1 MAEKLSQNFTLEE
14 MIASSTAKAKGI
26 SNVPTAQ
33 HKNNLKYLCVSI
45 LEPLRAL
52 LNEKYKTYNKKA
64 VKSVSIKVS
73 SGYRS
78 SALNK
83 AVGGSSTSQ
92 HCTGEAADIKAVITC
107 QDGTK
112 KELPYNELYEDIK
125 VFVKL
130 GKLNIDQ
137 VIQERSGLAKWVHLS
152 FRVQN
157 ISKNRKQFLK
167 YNGSTYQLDVCFK

>member
-64 VKSVSIKVS
+64 VKNVSIKVS

-83 AVGGSSTSQ
+83 AVGGSATSA
-92 HCTGEAADIKAVITC
+92 HVSGLAVDFGVIINFT
-107 QDGTK
+107 DGTK
-112 KELPYNELYEDIK
+112 ANIPYTETYEN
-125 VFVKL
+125 VKAWVKA
-130 GKLNIDQ
+130 GKLSLDQ
-137 VIQERSGLAKWVHLS
+137 CIQERSKNGSTWIHIGVKPD
-152 FRVQN
+152 N
-157 ISKNRKQFLK
+157 NRKQFMK
-167 YNGSTYQLDVCFK
+167 YDGTNYKVDK

>member
-1 MAEKLSQNFTLEE
+1 MAEKLSKNFNLEE
-14 MIASSTAKAKGI
+14 FTASSTAKAKGI
-26 SNVPTAQ
+26 SNIPTAT
-33 HKNNLKYLCVSI
+33 HKSNLKYLCVSV

-52 LNEKYKTYNKKA
+52 LNAKYTTYQGKK
-64 VKSVSIKVS
+64 VKSVSIRIT

-78 SALNK
+78 PALNK
-83 AVGGSSTSQ
+83 AVGGSVTSQ
-92 HCTGEAADIKAVITC
+92 HCMGEAADIKAVITC

-137 VIQERSGLAKWVHLS
+137 VIQEKSGSSTWIHIGVKPD
-152 FRVQN
+152 N
-157 ISKNRKQFLK
+157 NRKQFLK
-167 YNGSTYQLDVCFK
+167 YNNGKYTADKF

>member
-1 MAEKLSQNFTLEE
+1 MAEKLSQNFNLEE
-14 MIASSTAKAKGI
+14 FTASSTAKAKGI
-26 SNVPTAQ
+26 SNIPTAQ
-33 HKNNLKYLCVSI
+33 HKSNLKYFCIGV
-45 LEPLRAL
+45 LEPLRTL
-52 LNEKYKTYNKKA
+52 LNAKYTTYQGKK
-64 VKSVSIKVS
+64 VKSVSIKIT

-152 FRVQN
+152 F
-157 ISKNRKQFLK
+157 ILKNRKQFLK
-167 YNGSTYQLDVCFK
+167 YNGSTYQLDVCFR